1 MRKMTLP
8 LLALIVGCN
17 PEDPFFNRGGS
28 YNEVTDS
35 FALDSGGGSGDSSD
49 DTGPAC
55 GEPGAPAITD
65 HRAAFADYPNIGD
78 VIELGLTFCDEEADV
93 PGGQVKLSVGVADG
107 APSDLVDKFDQDGQG
122 EACYIQDEEVICA
135 ISGVDTAES
144 YSLTALIEDA
154 QGNASNEI
162 SATVE

>member
-1 MRKMTLP
+1 MRMMTLP

-17 PEDPFFNRGGS
+17 SEDPFFNRGGS
-28 YNEVTDS
+28 YNEVNDS
-35 FALDSGGGSGDSSD
+35 FLIDSGGGDSSGDTETTPGCD
-49 DTGPAC
+49 
-55 GEPGAPAITD
+55 EPGAPAITD

-93 PGGQVKLSVGVADG
+93 PGGQVKLSVGVVDG
-107 APSDLVDKFDQDGQG
+107 TPSDLVDKFDQDGQG
-122 EACYIQDEEVICA
+122 EACYIQEDEVICA
-135 ISGVDTAES
+135 ISGVDTGES
-144 YSLTALIEDA
+144 YSLTASIEDA

>member
-8 LLALIVGCN
+8 LLALLVGCN
-17 PEDPFFNRGGS
+17 SEDPFFNRGGS
-28 YNEVTDS
+28 YNEVNDS
-35 FALDSGGGSGDSSD
+35 FLIDSGGGDSSD

-55 GEPGAPAITD
+55 GEPGAPVITES
-65 HRAAFADYPNIGD
+65 RAAFADYPNIGD

-93 PGGQVKLSVGVADG
+93 AGGQVKLSVGVVDG
-107 APSDLVDKFDQDGQG
+107 TPSDLVEKFDQDGQG
-122 EACYIQDEEVICA
+122 EACYIQDDEVICA

-144 YSLTALIEDA
+144 YSLTARIEDA
-154 QGNASNEI
+154 QGNESNEI

>member
-8 LLALIVGCN
+8 LLALLVGCN
-17 PEDPFFNRGGS
+17 SEDPFFNRGGS
-28 YNEVTDS
+28 YNEVNDS
-35 FALDSGGGSGDSSD
+35 FLIDSGGGDSSD

-55 GEPGAPAITD
+55 GEPGAPVITES
-65 HRAAFADYPNIGD
+65 RAAFADYPNIGD

-93 PGGQVKLSVGVADG
+93 AGGQVKLSVGVVDG
-107 APSDLVDKFDQDGQG
+107 TPSDLVDKFDQDGQG
-122 EACYIQDEEVICA
+122 EACYIQDDEVICA

-144 YSLTALIEDA
+144 YSLTTRIEDA
-154 QGNASNEI
+154 QGNESNEI

>member
-8 LLALIVGCN
+8 LLALLVGCTN
-17 PEDPFFNRGGS
+17 EDPFFNRGGS
-28 YNEVTDS
+28 YNEVNDS
-35 FALDSGGGSGDSSD
+35 FLIDSGGGDSSD

-55 GEPGAPAITD
+55 GEPGAPVITES
-65 HRAAFADYPNIGD
+65 RAAFADYPNIGD

-93 PGGQVKLSVGVADG
+93 AGGQVKLSVGVVDG
-107 APSDLVDKFDQDGQG
+107 TPSDLVDKFDQDGQG
-122 EACYIQDEEVICA
+122 EACYIQDDEVICA

-144 YSLTALIEDA
+144 YSLTARIEDA
-154 QGNASNEI
+154 QGNESNEI

>member
-8 LLALIVGCN
+8 LLALLVGCN
-17 PEDPFFNRGGS
+17 SEDPFFNRGGS
-28 YNEVTDS
+28 YNEVNDS
-35 FALDSGGGSGDSSD
+35 FLIDSGGGDSSD

-55 GEPGAPAITD
+55 GEPGAPVITES
-65 HRAAFADYPNIGD
+65 RAAFADYPNIGD

-93 PGGQVKLSVGVADG
+93 AGGQVKLSVGVVDG
-107 APSDLVDKFDQDGQG
+107 TPSDLVDKFDQDGQG
-122 EACYIQDEEVICA
+122 EACYIQDDEVICA

-144 YSLTALIEDA
+144 YSLTARIEDA
-154 QGNASNEI
+154 QGNKSNEI

>member
-8 LLALIVGCN
+8 LLTLLVSGCKG
-17 PEDPFFNRGGS
+17 EDPFFNRGGS
-28 YNEVTDS
+28 YNEVNDS
-35 FALDSGGGSGDSSD
+35 FVIDSGGGGGDD
-49 DTGPAC
+49 DTGPGC

-78 VIELGLTFCDEEADV
+78 VIELGLTFCDEEGDL
-93 PGGQVKLSVGVADG
+93 PGGQVRLSVGLVDAT
-107 APSDLVDKFDQDGQG
+107 PSELVDKFDQDGQG
-122 EACYIQDEEVICA
+122 EACYIEEDEVICA

-144 YSLTALIEDA
+144 YSVTASVEDA

>member
-17 PEDPFFNRGGS
+17 SEDPFFNRGGS
-28 YNEVTDS
+28 YNEVNDS
-35 FALDSGGGSGDSSD
+35 FLIDSGGGDSSD

-55 GEPGAPAITD
+55 GEPGAPVITES
-65 HRAAFADYPNIGD
+65 RAAFADYPNIGD

-93 PGGQVKLSVGVADG
+93 AGGQVKLSVGVVDG
-107 APSDLVDKFDQDGQG
+107 TPSDLVDKFDQDGQG
-122 EACYIQDEEVICA
+122 EACYIQDDEVICA

-144 YSLTALIEDA
+144 YSLTARIEDA
-154 QGNASNEI
+154 QGNESNEI

>member
-8 LLALIVGCN
+8 LLALLVGCN
-17 PEDPFFNRGGS
+17 SEDPFFNRGGS
-28 YNEVTDS
+28 YNEVNDS
-35 FALDSGGGSGDSSD
+35 FLIDSGGGDSSD

-55 GEPGAPAITD
+55 GEPGAPVITES
-65 HRAAFADYPNIGD
+65 RAAFADYPNIGD

-93 PGGQVKLSVGVADG
+93 AGGQVKLSVGVVDG
-107 APSDLVDKFDQDGQG
+107 TPSDLVDKFDQDGQG
-122 EACYIQDEEVICA
+122 EACYIQDDEVICA

-144 YSLTALIEDA
+144 YSLTARIEDA
-154 QGNASNEI
+154 QGNESNEI

>member
-8 LLALIVGCN
+8 LLALLVGCN
-17 PEDPFFNRGGS
+17 GEDPFFNRGGS
-28 YNEVTDS
+28 YNEVKDS
-35 FALDSGGGSGDSSD
+35 FLIDSGGGDSSD

-65 HRAAFADYPNIGD
+65 HRAAFAEYPNIGD
-78 VIELGLTFCDEEADV
+78 VIELGLTFCDEEDDV
-93 PGGQVKLSVGVADG
+93 AGGQVKLSVGIVDG
-107 APSDLVDKFDQDGQG
+107 TPSDLVDKFDQDGQG
-122 EACYIQDEEVICA
+122 EACYIQEDEVICA

-154 QGNASNEI
+154 QGNKSNEI